1 MARYIAAV
9 DIGGTFSDLVC
20 LDTKKGEMTNVKV
33 PSTPPTFI
41 EGVMDALKKTGIDPK
56 QLIVFKH
63 GSTIATNA
71 IIQRRGARTGL
82 VTTRGFRDI
91 LEAARCDRPDL
102 FALSWDPNPP
112 LVLRRN
118 RLVVTEKM
126 DYEGKPLVP
135 LNEADVRAVARAF
148 AKRGIEAVAV
158 CFINSFMNPSHEQAA
173 KKILIQ
179 ELPGA
184 FVTCSGEILPEMR
197 EFERMS
203 TTTVNAY
210 VGPILDRYLDGLT
223 AAMREWGYP
232 GDILIIHSG
241 GGVVNCD
248 AARVLPA
255 RTCQSG
261 PAGGVI
267 GGALI
272 GKLAG
277 FPNVITF
284 DIGGTST
291 DLALVYEGRPLTHI
305 GWKVE
310 FRIPIRF
317 PTIDVIS
324 IGAGGGSVAWID
336 KGGTL
341 KNGPRSAGA
350 RPGPACYDVGGSE
363 PTNTDAN
370 LVLGRLNPE
379 TFLGGQMRI
388 EPALAR
394 KAIKEHVADSYGMS
408 VEEAAEGIIQV
419 ANANMVNGTR
429 LISVE
434 RGYDPREFAIVAF
447 GGGGPLHAVDV
458 ARQLNIPRV
467 VVPQYPGLASAFG
480 QLQVEMRHDY
490 MRPILAREREVDV
503 DKVNRLYGEME
514 DQARAAMAAE
524 GIPAPKVR
532 LTRTMDVKYFPQS
545 TSLSIP
551 IKPGRLNG
559 ADVKKIV
566 QAFLARHQHEFG
578 YTIPPEYVQVELV
591 NARLTA
597 TGPTPTGRLRRYPQK
612 GTAKAALKGTRPV
625 YFKETGGFVK
635 TAIYDRDRLKNGARL
650 PGPAIV
656 EQADSTTVLP
666 PGVTATVDPYLNL
679 IVDLKAIL

>member
-1 MARYIAAV
+1 MGRFIAAV
-9 DIGGTFSDLVC
+9 DIGGTFSDLVA
-20 LDTKKGEMTNVKV
+20 LDVKTGAITNVKV

-41 EGVMDALKKTGIDPK
+41 EGVMDALRKAGLPPGE
-56 QLIVFKH
+56 LIVFKH

-71 IIQRRGARTGL
+71 IIQRRGACTGL
-82 VTTRGFRDI
+82 LTTRGFRDV
-91 LEAARCDRPDL
+91 LEAGRCDRPDL
-102 FALSWDPNPP
+102 FALGWDPNPP

-118 RLVVTEKM
+118 RLVVTEKT
-126 DYEGKPLVP
+126 DYEGKPIVP
-135 LNEADVRAVARAF
+135 LAEDEVRAAARAF

-158 CFINSFMNPSHEQAA
+158 CFINSFMNPSHEQVARTIVA
-173 KKILIQ
+173 E

-184 FVTCSGEILPEMR
+184 FVTCSGEILPEVR

-203 TTTVNAY
+203 TVTVNAY

-223 AAMREWGYP
+223 AAMRAWGYR

-241 GGVVNCD
+241 GGVTSAD
-248 AARVLPA
+248 AARTTPA

-267 GGALI
+267 GGALL

-291 DLALVYEGRPLTHI
+291 DLALVYDGQPLTQT

-324 IGAGGGSVAWID
+324 IGAGGGSIAWID
-336 KGGTL
+336 RGGTL
-341 KNGPRSAGA
+341 KNGPHSAGA
-350 RPGPACYDVGGSE
+350 RPGPACYGLGGTE

-388 EPALAR
+388 DPALAR
-394 KAIKEHVADSYGMS
+394 KVIKEKVADFYGMT
-408 VEEAAEGIIQV
+408 VEQAAEGIVRV

-458 ARQLNIPRV
+458 ARQLNVPWV

-503 DKVNRLYGEME
+503 EKVNRIFAELEA
-514 DQARAAMAAE
+514 QARAAMVAQGVAAK
-524 GIPAPKVR
+524 AVR
-532 LTRTMDVKYFPQS
+532 LTRSMDVKYFPQA
-545 TSLSIP
+545 TALSIP
-551 IKPGRLNG
+551 INPGRLAK
-559 ADVKKIV
+559 ADVARIV
-566 QAFLARHQHEFG
+566 ARFLERHQQEFG
-578 YTIPPEYVQVELV
+578 YTIPPEYVDVELV

-597 TGPTPTGRLRRYPQK
+597 TAPTPTGRLRRHTER
-612 GTAKAALKGTRPV
+612 GTAKAAQTGVRPV
-625 YFKETGGFVK
+625 YFGEARGWVR
-635 TAIYDRDRLKNGARL
+635 TAIYDRGRLRSGARL
-650 PGPAIV
+650 EGPAIV

-666 PGVTATVDPYLNL
+666 PGVVASVDPYLNL
-679 IVDLKAIL
+679 IVDLKGIL